1 MWLLLLALLRVFLPL
16 SLLTI
21 GGGQSV
27 IPAIHEQVVTQQ
39 GWLSNQEFLDVFALS
54 RLAPGP
60 KTLLVALIGWEVA
73 GFWGAWVAAIAI
85 FLPSALLMYAIVR
98 VWQRHAGKRWVR
110 AMEKG
115 LVPIAAGMVFAAAGT
130 ILDAS
135 SYKELAWVVAL
146 GSTALLLSGRVNP
159 FVLLGVGG
167 LVFVGVVPL
176 L

>member
-1 MWLLLLALLRVFLPL
+1 MGVVLLALLRVFVPL

-21 GGGQSV
+21 GGGQSI
-27 IPAIHEQVVTQQ
+27 IPAIHDQVVTQQ
-39 GWLSNQEFLDVFALS
+39 GWLSDQEFLDLFALS

-60 KTLLVALIGWEVA
+60 KTLLVALIGWEVS
-73 GFWGAWVAAIAI
+73 GFWGAIVAAAAI

-135 SYKELAWVVAL
+135 SHKELAWAVAL
-146 GSTALLLSGRVNP
+146 GSTALLLSGKVNP

-167 LVFVGVVPL
+167 LVFVAVVPL
-176 L
+176 V